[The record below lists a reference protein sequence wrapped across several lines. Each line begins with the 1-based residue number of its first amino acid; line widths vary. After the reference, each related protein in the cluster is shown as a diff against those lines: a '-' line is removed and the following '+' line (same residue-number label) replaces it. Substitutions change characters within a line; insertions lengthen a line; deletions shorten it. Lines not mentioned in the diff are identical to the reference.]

1 MANFFVD
8 YNKAADASTIMWT
21 HEDIKIEDAEPF
33 VDFIRCDL
41 DGEEYKY
48 LYSDQNDFKVLSLD
62 NFGAISGDEEDTFIL
77 CYTAEFE
84 IDLQKHTEFK
94 KALEFSSNLV
104 EVVIGFKKDG
114 KVLEDCFEEN
124 ANRQAE
130 LQPSE

>member
-1 MANFFVD
+1 MAKYFVD

-21 HEDIKIEDAEPF
+21 HENIKIEDAEPF

-62 NFGAISGDEEDTFIL
+62 GFGAIPGDEEDTFVL
-77 CYTAEFE
+77 CYTADFE
-84 IDLQKHTEFK
+84 IDLQKHAEFK
-94 KALEFSSNLV
+94 KSLKFSSNLV
-104 EVVIGFKKDG
+104 EVVLGFKKDG
-114 KVLEDCFEEN
+114 KVLEDCFEEH

-130 LQPSE
+130 LQSAG